1 MWTLILDPAEAAE
14 NLRLAIYFFYNMGV
28 MASAVTH
35 ELVQKSLVGEA
46 LEHGPVAVFVA
57 DDDGRYLAVN
67 AYACDLLGYTRSQL
81 LDLRV
86 PDVAVDPDA
95 QANYAAMKR
104 PGSHT
109 GTTRLRHSDGS
120 EIEMHFRASQTT
132 VGGMLVY
139 IGTCWPAD

>member
-1 MWTLILDPAEAAE
+1 
-14 NLRLAIYFFYNMGV
+14 V
-28 MASAVTH
+28 ASAVTH

-67 AYACDLLGYTRSQL
+67 AYACELLGYTREEL
-81 LDLRV
+81 LHLRV
-86 PDVAVDPDA
+86 PDVAVDPEA
-95 QANYAAMKR
+95 PANYTEMKR
-104 PGSHT
+104 RGSQT
-109 GTTRLRHSDGS
+109 GTTRLRRSDGS
-120 EIEMHFRASQTT
+120 ELEMHFRATQTT